1 MDWRGIPSLTSLR
14 AFSAVSDTLNLSQAG
29 RELNVSHAAVSQ
41 QVRALEAHLG
51 VSLVVR
57 RGRGVTLTPEG
68 QELARSLETAFQG
81 IRTAVDAVADAGS
94 ARPLQVTMTPSFAVS
109 WLMPRISDFRLKHPD
124 IELMLYPTADLVELA
139 PGGVDLAIRFGS
151 GNWKGLQSELLLPT
165 TFVVVAATALVGDR
179 PFTDP
184 EQLVEYPWLQELG
197 TNELSLWLKKQG
209 VIATGKLDVTHLPGY
224 MVLDG
229 LRRGN
234 GVTASARAFLEADIA
249 TGNLRVL
256 FEDLRPDSGYYVVT
270 RLGAMRPP
278 LKAFVSWL
286 HRHAEEQGAGIS
298 GSGGGSAAP
307 R

>member
-124 IELMLYPTADLVELA
+124 IELMLNPTADLVELA

-286 HRHAEEQGAGIS
+286 HRHAEEQGTGIS